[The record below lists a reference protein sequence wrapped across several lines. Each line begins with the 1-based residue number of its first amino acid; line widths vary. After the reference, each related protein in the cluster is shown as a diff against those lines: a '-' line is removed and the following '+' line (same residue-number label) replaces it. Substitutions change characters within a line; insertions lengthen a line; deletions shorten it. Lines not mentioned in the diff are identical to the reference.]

1 MKKTMTGKFYL
12 AGLLYGRSVQNCR
25 VSSGLKTF
33 VPKKKI
39 YKGYYTQTKL
49 YSALL
54 IWFMTLF
61 VSVGHMVFAN
71 CISLEQGQDKKE
83 VQQSS
88 VNYTSYKFKVQFQY
102 PATWIQSEKITDK
115 EKGSDIWVT
124 SYSNKSSAVFWVLR
138 GNDSQLGSDLQ
149 TGIKNINLTLIKK
162 YFNNSYRTIEP
173 PAISTIDG
181 KIAATFIHSFV
192 ESMGGIRVE
201 EVQQIWLVYVGARDY
216 YLIGF
221 KAPSQLFAEVE
232 NSQARDNFIKSI
244 KFLDH

>member
-1 MKKTMTGKFYL
+1 MRNIRY
-12 AGLLYGRSVQNCR
+12 QI
-25 VSSGLKTF
+25 
-33 VPKKKI
+33 KKKI

-54 IWFMTLF
+54 IWFITIF
-61 VSVGHMVFAN
+61 VSVGHLVFTN
-71 CISLEQGQDKKE
+71 CMSLEQQEQEQEQEQEKE
-83 VQQSS
+83 DNQQSY
-88 VNYTSYKFKVQFQY
+88 VNYTSFKFKVQFQY

-162 YFNNSYRTIEP
+162 YVNNSYRTIEP
-173 PAISTIDG
+173 QAISTIDG

-192 ESMGGIRVE
+192 ESMDGIRVE
-201 EVQQIWLVYVGARDY
+201 EVQQIWLVYVGTIDY

-221 KAPSQLFAEVE
+221 KAPSQLFTGNE
-232 NSQARDNFIKSI
+232 NSEALDNFIKSI
-244 KFLDH
+244 RFLEGK